1 MRTKSVLYVFLP
13 CKKVYPLGVTY
24 LAHFLHQHHPNAP
37 QQILD
42 LSLIPSGQRHAVLL
56 ETVGTFKPD
65 LIAFSWRDIQLFAP
79 HEGDG
84 SLQYAFDFYYSTN
97 PLKKAVA
104 ALQGLRALWFYYN
117 NLREHLTYFHLI
129 AKKHPGLQMLVG
141 GGAFSVFS
149 REVIRRLP
157 EGVIGIIGEG
167 EDALLHLYE
176 DRSVLQDRC
185 IYRKGDEIITGVQ
198 SEPVKLESSVQD
210 PAYIESIFPQY
221 AAYTGEP
228 IGIQT
233 KRGCPYDCQ
242 FCLYTYIEGKR
253 VYTRPAENVVAEMK
267 AFYEQWGV
275 RRFWFADAQ
284 WIPGSKY
291 YAHCTE
297 ILERIIESRMK
308 IEWGAYIRTSLITKE
323 LARLMVE
330 SGLGDTEVAITSGS
344 QVVLD
349 GMKMGF
355 RLEKLY
361 EGCRYLKEAG
371 YKGRVILNYSLNS
384 PGDTEETLLESV
396 ASYKKII
403 GILGESQVYPA
414 LFFLGIQPNTGLS
427 ERLIEEGYL
436 PKNYDPLSMN
446 PLMIKK
452 LLYNPAPLGKIITQ
466 ACLKAWKERPVSV
479 RHPMKKMNGA
489 SYADDSI
496 ANIFEG
502 NTGRDALMH
511 LEAALMKRGFKHG
524 NQEATP

>member
-13 CKKVYPLGVTY
+13 CKKVYPLGLTY
-24 LAHFLHQHHPNAP
+24 LAHFLHRHYPEAP
-37 QQILD
+37 QHILD
-42 LSLIPSGQRHAVLL
+42 LSLIPPSARHARLL
-56 ETVGTFKPD
+56 ETVASFKPD
-65 LIAFSWRDIQLFAP
+65 LIAFSWRDIQMFAP

-84 SLQYAFDFYYSTN
+84 SLQYAFDFYYSLN
-97 PLKKAVA
+97 PFKKAVA
-104 ALQGLRALWFYYN
+104 AVQGLRALWLYYN
-117 NLREHLTYFHLI
+117 NLREHFTYFDLI
-129 AKKHPGLQMLVG
+129 AKKHPSLQMMVG

-149 REVIRRLP
+149 KEVIRRLP

-176 DRSVLQDRC
+176 GQSIMQDRC
-185 IYRKGDEIITGVQ
+185 IYRKGDKIITGTQ
-198 SEPVKLESSVQD
+198 TAPVKLDASVQD

-221 AAYTGEP
+221 TAYRGEP

-267 AFYEQWGV
+267 AFYDQWGT

-284 WIPGSKY
+284 WVPGSKY
-291 YAHCTE
+291 YPHCIET
-297 ILERIIESRMK
+297 LERIIKSGMQ
-308 IEWGAYIRTSLITKE
+308 IEWGGYIRTSLITPE
-323 LARLMVE
+323 LARLMVQ
-330 SGLGDTEVAITSGS
+330 SGLGDTEVAITSGA
-344 QVVLD
+344 QEVLD

-355 RLEKLY
+355 RLDKLY

-371 YKGRVILNYSLNS
+371 YKGRIILNYSLNS
-384 PGDTEETLLESV
+384 PGDTEETLLESI
-396 ASYKKII
+396 ASYKKIA
-403 GILGESQVYPA
+403 GIMGESQVYPA

-427 ERLIEEGYL
+427 ERLIETGYL

-452 LLYNPAPLGKIITQ
+452 LLYNPKPLGKMITK
-466 ACLKAWKERPVSV
+466 ACLKAWKEGPRTT
-479 RHPMKKMNGA
+479 RDPMRKQDGA
-489 SYADDSI
+489 TYADDSI

-502 NTGRDALMH
+502 NTGRAALMN
-511 LEAALMKRGFKHG
+511 LEAALAEQGFKSPSG
-524 NQEATP
+524 RF

>member
-1 MRTKSVLYVFLP
+1 MRAKAVLYVFLP
-13 CKKVYPLGVTY
+13 CKKVYPLGLTY
-24 LAHFLHQHHPNAP
+24 LAHFLHQHHPEAP
-37 QQILD
+37 QRILD
-42 LSLIPSGQRHAVLL
+42 LSLMPPGQRHAALL
-56 ETVGTFKPD
+56 EAVADFKPD
-65 LIAFSWRDIQLFAP
+65 LIAFSWRDIQMFAP

-84 SLQYAFDFYYSTN
+84 SLQHAFDFYYSLN
-97 PLKKAVA
+97 PIKKTIAAV
-104 ALQGLRALWFYYN
+104 QGLKALWFYYN
-117 NLREHLTYFHLI
+117 NLREHFTYFNLI
-129 AKKHPGLQMLVG
+129 AKKHPGLQMVVG

-149 REVIRRLP
+149 KEVIRRLP

-167 EDALLHLYE
+167 EDALLNIYE
-176 DRSVLQDRC
+176 DRSIMNDRC
-185 IYRKGDEIITGVQ
+185 IFRKGNEIITGTQ
-198 SEPVKLESSVQD
+198 AEPVKLESSVQD
-210 PAYIESIFPQY
+210 PVYIESIFPQF
-221 AAYTGEP
+221 AAYKGET

-253 VYTRPAENVVAEMK
+253 VYTRPAENVVAEMQS
-267 AFYEQWGV
+267 FYDRWGV

-291 YAHCTE
+291 YPHCTE
-297 ILERIIESRMK
+297 TLQRIIQSGMQ
-308 IEWGAYIRTSLITKE
+308 IEWGGYIRTSLLTKE
-323 LARLMVE
+323 LTQLMVE

-344 QVVLD
+344 QEVLN

-355 RLEKLY
+355 QLEKLY

-396 ASYKKII
+396 ASYKKIV
-403 GILGESQVYPA
+403 GIMGESQVYPA

-427 ERLIEEGYL
+427 ERLIASGYL

-452 LLYNPAPLGKIITQ
+452 LLYNPEPLGKIITK
-466 ACLKAWKERPVSV
+466 ACLKAWKEKPSPPRD
-479 RHPMKKMNGA
+479 PMKKMAGA
-489 SYADDSI
+489 TYADDSI

-502 NTGRDALMH
+502 NTGRDALLN
-511 LEAALMKRGFKHG
+511 LEAALAERGFQHP
-524 NQEATP
+524 A